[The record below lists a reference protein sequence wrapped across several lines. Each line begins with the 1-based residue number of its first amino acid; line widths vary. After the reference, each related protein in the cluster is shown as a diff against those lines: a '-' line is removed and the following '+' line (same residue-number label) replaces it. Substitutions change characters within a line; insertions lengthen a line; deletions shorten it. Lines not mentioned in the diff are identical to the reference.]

1 MMGVS
6 MGLTASRK
14 TAKKKNWSSDVKL
27 DKFQPLVGWE
37 KKKSTVC
44 REVAKIFA
52 VNSNSHHPILET
64 LCEIRLY

>member
-14 TAKKKNWSSDVKL
+14 TAKKKNWSSGVKI

-37 KKKSTVC
+37 KKINCLS
-44 REVAKIFA
+44 R
-52 VNSNSHHPILET
+52 NG
-64 LCEIRLY
+64 

>member
-14 TAKKKNWSSDVKL
+14 TAKKKNWSSGVKI

-37 KKKSTVC
+37 KKLTVC
-44 REVAKIFA
+44 REMAKIFA
-52 VNSNSHHPILET
+52 VNSNSHHPILVT
-64 LCEIRLY
+64 L

>member
-14 TAKKKNWSSDVKL
+14 TAKKKMVFRRKNGQISSVSRL
-27 DKFQPLVGWE
+27 G
-37 KKKSTVC
+37 KKKLTVC
-44 REVAKIFA
+44 REMAKIFA

>member
-14 TAKKKNWSSDVKL
+14 TAKKKKNWSSGVKI

-37 KKKSTVC
+37 KK
-44 REVAKIFA
+44 
-52 VNSNSHHPILET
+52 N
-64 LCEIRLY
+64 

>member
-14 TAKKKNWSSDVKL
+14 TAKKKNWSSDVKI

-37 KKKSTVC
+37 KKINCLS
-44 REVAKIFA
+44 
-52 VNSNSHHPILET
+52 
-64 LCEIRLY
+64 